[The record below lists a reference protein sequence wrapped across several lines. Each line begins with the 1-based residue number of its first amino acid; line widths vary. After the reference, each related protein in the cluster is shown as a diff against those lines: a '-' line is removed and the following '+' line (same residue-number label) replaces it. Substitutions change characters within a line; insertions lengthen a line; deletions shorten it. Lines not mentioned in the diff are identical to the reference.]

1 MEDKTTKEALA
12 RPMYPS
18 IIPGAGKK
26 NSALVEKPAV
36 GYNQAALVPGRTEI
50 AMSQPAEQESLSE
63 ARRKEIFVAL
73 VEAQDHAMT
82 VPESRR
88 AVAEWF
94 GLDER
99 QVLRIER
106 EGLDH
111 HWPPL

>member
-12 RPMYPS
+12 RPMYRH
-18 IIPGAGKK
+18 IIPGDGKK
-26 NSALVEKPAV
+26 NSALVEKSGA
-36 GYNQAALVPGRTEI
+36 GYNKVALVPLRTEI

-82 VPESRR
+82 VPQSRR

-94 GLDER
+94 GLDEK
-99 QVLRIER
+99 QVRRIER
-106 EGLDH
+106 EGLDQ

>member
-1 MEDKTTKEALA
+1 LGTLA
-12 RPMYPS
+12 
-18 IIPGAGKK
+18 
-26 NSALVEKPAV
+26 
-36 GYNQAALVPGRTEI
+36 QWRTEI

-82 VPESRR
+82 VPQSRK

-94 GLDER
+94 GLDEG
-99 QVLRIER
+99 QVRRIER

>member
-1 MEDKTTKEALA
+1 MGTLA
-12 RPMYPS
+12 
-18 IIPGAGKK
+18 
-26 NSALVEKPAV
+26 
-36 GYNQAALVPGRTEI
+36 QWRTEI

-82 VPESRR
+82 VPQSRK

-94 GLDER
+94 GLDEG
-99 QVLRIER
+99 QVRRIER

>member
-12 RPMYPS
+12 RPMYPG

-26 NSALVEKPAV
+26 NSALVEKSAV
-36 GYNQAALVPGRTEI
+36 GYNYPALVPVRTEI

-73 VEAQDHAMT
+73 VEAQDQAMT

-88 AVAEWF
+88 AVAESF